1 MLGPSFA
8 GFNWF
13 DFHIRWIQ
21 HVVAFFAFFKGSFC
35 CYLLCCWAGRGS
47 MHPHILIGLLGHD
60 ITDRLLSILDAG
72 AQGDVNIEL
81 DRWSRAVKQAAERIR
96 YDSQLEVARQ
106 LGVDSEP
113 LPFNES
119 QRSACGKHYE
129 DIPVGQVE
137 PDGHE
142 IRWRESGGSQEMKL
156 TGSYASL
163 RPRYQRRSSD
173 LSFVD
178 FKKMLVADYRRLMI
192 QNHFHKCTKSCFKGS
207 LKRKKTG
214 CRRGLFMK
222 SCVDIVFYSLRGY
235 FSTFVLQCFCK

>member
-1 MLGPSFA
+1 
-8 GFNWF
+8 
-13 DFHIRWIQ
+13 
-21 HVVAFFAFFKGSFC
+21 
-35 CYLLCCWAGRGS
+35 

-60 ITDRLLSILDAG
+60 ITDRLLAILDAG

-106 LGVDSEP
+106 LGVGSEP

-129 DIPVGQVE
+129 DIQVGLVE

-142 IRWRESGGSQEMKL
+142 ILGRESGGSQEMKL
-156 TGSYASL
+156 TGSYGSL
-163 RPRYQRRSSD
+163 RPRYQRRSQA
-173 LSFVD
+173 LCFVD
-178 FKKMLVADYRRLMI
+178 FKKMLAADCRRLMI
-192 QNHFHKCTKSCFKGS
+192 QNHFHKCRKSCFKGS

-214 CRRGLFMK
+214 CRPGLLLK
-222 SCVDIVFYSLRGY
+222 SCVDIVLSC
-235 FSTFVLQCFCK
+235 SVEIMC